1 MDILSFQ
8 VDNEEIDNRVDV
20 GNEMMDVVA
29 NEFDDDDEFI
39 NEPVG
44 KKINFER
51 QNQKKNFIQIETRS
65 LKQNHQKKHRQGKI

>member
-1 MDILSFQ
+1 MRQILPIDILSFQ

-44 KKINFER
+44 KK
-51 QNQKKNFIQIETRS
+51 
-65 LKQNHQKKHRQGKI
+65 